1 MIVSNATPLIAFA
14 KINQLSLLKKI
25 VGNLV
30 IPAAVAR
37 EISTYPVGKSGFIDL
52 QQETW
57 INVRSLASDQ
67 QVNLLLP
74 ILDRGEAETI
84 ALGLEEQAKLVLID
98 ELSGRK
104 VAQTLNLNISGAVG
118 ILILAKQVGEIA
130 AVKPLIEAMR
140 HQGIYYN
147 PRFIE
152 AVLRQVGEG

>member
-14 KINQLSLLKKI
+14 KINQLSLLQKI

-57 INVRSLASDQ
+57 INVRSLASEQ
-67 QVNLLLP
+67 PVNLLLP

-104 VAQTLNLNISGAVG
+104 VAQALNLNISGAVG

-140 HQGIYYN
+140 HQGI
-147 PRFIE
+147 
-152 AVLRQVGEG
+152 